1 MFVKTEELIKFLQ
14 KHPGKE
20 VLVDVVRFGRDGSGP
35 YRIPYDLADKPIVT
49 AKYNDADPHN
59 KAGAIFLRPNFG
71 KKGPTIEHDEI
82 ISRQILQEVE
92 G

>member
-1 MFVKTEELIKFLQ
+1 MKTEELIKFLQ

-35 YRIPYDLADKPIVT
+35 YYIPYDLSDYPIIISERV
-49 AKYNDADPHN
+49 DAGC
-59 KAGAIFLRPNFG
+59 KTGAIFLRPNFG